1 MLKTVES
8 KKYVLLAKSSYEE
21 LQRTIRES
29 PNRPCDQ
36 NRLSLLEKEAILA
49 QPFSTDSETL
59 AQLSLKGREGTAAS
73 AAATRPVDKFIDSST
88 TLQNKSGSSTSTSSK
103 NTAHRLRIEAIIQ
116 KLLEAGQT
124 GGKIERSRAILK
136 LVDRS
141 NNVLVDKASRKFY
154 IPKDNVISESGILDF
169 LINLQLPNKKLKPAD
184 LKVAKEL
191 GIGAHIVANTYAK
204 KVCIESAAE
213 NFLGNPSSTTA
224 DQQPS
229 KIDFGSSSSSSGEA
243 TVGSSSNIISSLGF
257 GSLQDNTTTTTSP
270 SSSTTKSRVEDTN
283 NDRASPPKVQRATI
297 MEPRRQE
304 VYSSDDD
311 DSGQNDSQAASATAS
326 ILPPWS
332 SLFGGYR

>member
-36 NRLSLLEKEAILA
+36 NRLSLEKEAILA

-59 AQLSLKGREGTAAS
+59 AQLSLKGREGTAS

-141 NNVLVDKASRKFY
+141 NNVLVGNFTYRKTMLY
-154 IPKDNVISESGILDF
+154 
-169 LINLQLPNKKLKPAD
+169 Q
-184 LKVAKEL
+184 
-191 GIGAHIVANTYAK
+191 
-204 KVCIESAAE
+204 
-213 NFLGNPSSTTA
+213 
-224 DQQPS
+224 
-229 KIDFGSSSSSSGEA
+229 
-243 TVGSSSNIISSLGF
+243 
-257 GSLQDNTTTTTSP
+257 
-270 SSSTTKSRVEDTN
+270 
-283 NDRASPPKVQRATI
+283 
-297 MEPRRQE
+297 
-304 VYSSDDD
+304 
-311 DSGQNDSQAASATAS
+311 SQA
-326 ILPPWS
+326 
-332 SLFGGYR
+332 SLIF

>member
-224 DQQPS
+224 DQQTS
-229 KIDFGSSSSSSGEA
+229 KIEFGSSSSSSGEA
-243 TVGSSSNIISSLGF
+243 IVGSSSNIISSLGF
-257 GSLQDNTTTTTSP
+257 GSLQDNTTTTTS
-270 SSSTTKSRVEDTN
+270 SSTTKSTVEETN
-283 NDRASPPKVQRATI
+283 NDSRGSPPKVQRATI

>member
-36 NRLSLLEKEAILA
+36 NRLSLEKEAILA

-59 AQLSLKGREGTAAS
+59 AQLSLKGREGTAS

-224 DQQPS
+224 DQQTS
-229 KIDFGSSSSSSGEA
+229 KIEFGSSSSSSGEA

-257 GSLQDNTTTTTSP
+257 GSLQDNTTTTTTSP

-304 VYSSDDD
+304 VY
-311 DSGQNDSQAASATAS
+311 
-326 ILPPWS
+326 I
-332 SLFGGYR
+332 

>member
-36 NRLSLLEKEAILA
+36 NRLSLEKEAILA

-88 TLQNKSGSSTSTSSK
+88 TLQNKSGSSTSTSSSK

-224 DQQPS
+224 DQQTS
-229 KIDFGSSSSSSGEA
+229 KIEFGSSSSSGEA

-257 GSLQDNTTTTTSP
+257 GSLQDNTTTTTT
-270 SSSTTKSRVEDTN
+270 SSTTKSRVEETN

-311 DSGQNDSQAASATAS
+311 DSGQNDSQAVSATAS

>member
-36 NRLSLLEKEAILA
+36 NRLSLEKEAILA

-59 AQLSLKGREGTAAS
+59 AQLSLKGREGTAS

-224 DQQPS
+224 DQQTS
-229 KIDFGSSSSSSGEA
+229 KIEFGSSSSSSGEA

-257 GSLQDNTTTTTSP
+257 GSLQDNTTTTTS
-270 SSSTTKSRVEDTN
+270 SSSTTKSRVEETN

-311 DSGQNDSQAASATAS
+311 DSGQNDSQAVSATAS